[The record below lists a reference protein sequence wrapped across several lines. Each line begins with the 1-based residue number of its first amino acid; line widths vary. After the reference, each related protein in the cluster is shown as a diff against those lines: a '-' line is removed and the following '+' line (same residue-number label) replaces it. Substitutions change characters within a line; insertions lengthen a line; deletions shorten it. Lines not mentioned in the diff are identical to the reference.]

1 MCLAGNN
8 ACTVERRIPNSSCYW
23 NEPGVSCLWCMVASQ
38 KTKACYFTTASSS
51 PRNHQ
56 FIPLM
61 CWYACGRVLWETSK
75 PRELMVD
82 IIVHE
87 IPGLSPKSVYPKILN
102 QQGELHHIAQFRKL
116 LHEMM
121 HDLRSN
127 SINVDI
133 FGLESNNKITSQKSF
148 GAVSYLTQWIST
160 INNVSESFPSFLT

>member
-1 MCLAGNN
+1 M
-8 ACTVERRIPNSSCYW
+8 
-23 NEPGVSCLWCMVASQ
+23 
-38 KTKACYFTTASSS
+38 
-51 PRNHQ
+51 
-56 FIPLM
+56 
-61 CWYACGRVLWETSK
+61 
-75 PRELMVD
+75 D

-133 FGLESNNKITSQKSF
+133 FGLESNNKITSQKSLW
-148 GAVSYLTQWIST
+148 GGVISNT
-160 INNVSESFPSFLT
+160 VNQHNVSESFPSFLT